1 MQIRKLTT
9 RVLGALAK
17 LAGRLPWRKEF
28 ALALLF
34 IGTPLITGDMEI
46 FALNLVGLGVAALVA
61 RRVMQ
66 ARSRAWLAAARRSAP
81 VNAISTVRTR

>member
-1 MQIRKLTT
+1 MEIRKLTA
-9 RVLGALAK
+9 RVPGALAK

-34 IGTPLITGDMEI
+34 IGTPLVTGDMEI

-61 RRVMQ
+61 RRVSES
-66 ARSRAWLAAARRSAP
+66 RSRAWQTEARQSTQ
-81 VNAISTVRTR
+81 VNSISSGRTR